1 MRTVDYPK
9 QTSKD
14 CVYWQQT
21 WRDPLRKFPSMGD
34 CRIVAPIRLNDDRT
48 GWPKTSE
55 DYWCGQLD
63 DRKVEYSEKEL

>member
-1 MRTVDYPK
+1 
-9 QTSKD
+9 
-14 CVYWQQT
+14 
-21 WRDPLRKFPSMGD
+21 MGD